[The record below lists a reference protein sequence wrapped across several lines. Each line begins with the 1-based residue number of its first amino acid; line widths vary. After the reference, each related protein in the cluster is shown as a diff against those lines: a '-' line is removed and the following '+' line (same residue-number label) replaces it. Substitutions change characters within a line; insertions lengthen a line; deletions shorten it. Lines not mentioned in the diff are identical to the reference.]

1 MAVRLWK
8 RNIREK
14 INSISKKESLPLY
27 LLIITFLLFTIHYF
41 VFWGYISDD
50 AGITFASA
58 KTLVD
63 YGRFS
68 IDQFA
73 ERVEAH
79 SNPLW
84 MIILACIYFI
94 GIPIPLGAK
103 ILSYFLGI
111 ATICMVYLIS
121 SKYGIKP
128 SGLKP
133 WTNIIG
139 PLLLAVMT
147 GFVLWGAAGLENEL
161 YAFLTAGL
169 IYGCLKFEEASD
181 IILIALFSFLIA
193 ITRPEGLLFAIALYI
208 ALFGRLSKEKTRY
221 RKLFIPILTTL
232 CLYCSSLIA
241 RYHIFSWIYPNTY
254 YAKIGNSHVANAFS
268 GIVYAFGFI
277 SKYWLL
283 LLFNIILLFLLLK
296 GGFFKSEKN
305 LLSTK
310 YLSKIRFAIPL
321 FILLL
326 ITIFFVSD
334 FYYISEF
341 YPSSLKTYISLLT
354 AHFILALICIG
365 LTYIFARSRHETNY
379 LNKLVNGSGAFSRNL
394 MANKVIWYSIFIILA
409 NIIYILYVG
418 GTWGTTRFL
427 TPTLVSLA
435 LISTELFKDAYASS
449 WNDIKIRKIA
459 LDSKKIVALIMI
471 LFILQMAYNTGVA
484 YKNPIVRFGGV
495 KEGHAD
501 WGNEVGGYL
510 IANQYLP
517 NAKHIP
523 YMVPDIGA
531 TAYFANNYTIID
543 SARLGNVP
551 IAHNGYEPDFFKD
564 YVFNITKPVII
575 ETHQAWSYVTNIGL
589 YNEFTHRYELVKG
602 CGTVQYLGKT
612 LPRGYY
618 IRTDLFISSVNVP
631 LNNSN
636 EYLVL
641 KDYNISSSLFSQNG
655 EMNLNTYWQKSIT
668 AIPPKTIDNH
678 TMKIFLKNPKNEY
691 LIDKH
696 QITGGYYLPSKW
708 NQSSVILDKRTIP
721 IKNVTEGNYTPI
733 IRVSYPGG
741 QIDTNILA
749 DIKIAS
755 KHQRSLNHFISEFYD
770 GVTKNDST
778 KAEIALKKI
787 KGLDL
792 LTYQIYHQIYI
803 ENKLKYINTLIK
815 EGQPFEAYQA
825 VYPLVGSKIGDE
837 KLNDYLR
844 KTEIKLSGL
853 FEQKG
858 KSIENERKI
867 CDAID
872 LYEKSIW
879 LNPDNSK
886 LRRHIEDIKQN

>member
-1 MAVRLWK
+1 MW
-8 RNIREK
+8 NIREK
-14 INSISKKESLPLY
+14 INSISDKESLPLY

-41 VFWGYISDD
+41 VFWGYINDD

-73 ERVEAH
+73 GRVEAY

-84 MIILACIYFI
+84 MIILAGAYFI
-94 GIPIPLGAK
+94 GAPIPLSAK
-103 ILSYFLGI
+103 VLSYFFGI

-121 SKYGIKP
+121 SKYGKN
-128 SGLKP
+128 SSELKP
-133 WTNIIG
+133 WMNIIG

-147 GFVLWGAAGLENEL
+147 GFILWGAAGLENGI

-169 IYGCLKFEEASD
+169 IYGGLKFEEASD

-208 ALFGRLSKEKTRY
+208 ALLARLSQEKRRY
-221 RKLFIPILTTL
+221 RKLFIPSLITL
-232 CLYCSSLIA
+232 CLYCSFLIA
-241 RYHIFSWIYPNTY
+241 RYHIFAWIYPNTY
-254 YAKIGNSHVANAFS
+254 YAKISSSYIFS
-268 GIVYAFGFI
+268 LVSGGKYIFI
-277 SKYWLL
+277 FIFEYWPLFLL
-283 LLFNIILLFLLLK
+283 NIALLFLIIK
-296 GGFFKSEKN
+296 SSKSEEDF
-305 LLSTK
+305 LSIEF
-310 YLSKIRFAIPL
+310 LRKIRFTIPI
-321 FILLL
+321 FVLLS
-326 ITIFFVSD
+326 IIIFGFLD
-334 FYYISEF
+334 FYAIFELYPV
-341 YPSSLKTYISLLT
+341 YPSYLIHLVVVNFL
-354 AHFILALICIG
+354 FALICIG
-365 LTYIFARSRHETNY
+365 LIWIFAKSRHEIIF
-379 LNKLVNGSGAFSRNL
+379 LNKLISWGIAISRNL
-394 MANKVIWYSIFIILA
+394 IVNKVIWYSIFIIIA
-409 NIIYILYVG
+409 NVIYLLYVG
-418 GTWGTTRFL
+418 GTWGVTRFL

-435 LISTELFKDAYASS
+435 LISTELFKEVYVSS
-449 WNDIKIRKIA
+449 LNDVKIGKIVVN
-459 LDSKKIVALIMI
+459 SKKIVALIMI
-471 LFILQMAYNTGVA
+471 LFLLQMAYNTSVA
-484 YKNPIVRFGGV
+484 YKNPVVPFGGV

-551 IAHNGYEPDFFKD
+551 IAHNWYEPNFFKD

-575 ETHQAWSYVTNIGL
+575 ETHQWWSYVTNIGT

-631 LNNSN
+631 LNKSK
-636 EYLVL
+636 EFLIL

-655 EMNLNTYWQKSIT
+655 EMELNTYWQKSIT
-668 AIPPKTIDNH
+668 AIQPQTIDNH
-678 TMKIFLKNPKNEY
+678 TMKIFLKSPINEY

-708 NQSSVILDKRTIP
+708 NPSSVIFDKRTVP
-721 IKNVTEGNYTPI
+721 IKNIPEGDYALT
-733 IRVSYPGG
+733 IRVSYPDG
-741 QIDTNILA
+741 QIDTYILA

-755 KHQRSLNHFISEFYD
+755 NYQRRLNLLISEFND
-770 GVTKNDST
+770 CVNKNNYT
-778 KAEIALKKI
+778 EAEIALKKI
-787 KGLDL
+787 KGLGAP
-792 LTYQIYHQIYI
+792 TYQINHQIYI
-803 ENKLKYINTLIK
+803 ENKLKYINALIK
-815 EGQPFEAYQA
+815 EGQLFEAYQA
-825 VYPLVGSKIGDE
+825 LYPLVGSQIRDE

-858 KSIENERKI
+858 KSIENEGKI
-867 CDAID
+867 YDAID

-879 LNPDNSK
+879 LNLDNSK
-886 LRRHIEDIKQN
+886 LRRHIEEIRPN